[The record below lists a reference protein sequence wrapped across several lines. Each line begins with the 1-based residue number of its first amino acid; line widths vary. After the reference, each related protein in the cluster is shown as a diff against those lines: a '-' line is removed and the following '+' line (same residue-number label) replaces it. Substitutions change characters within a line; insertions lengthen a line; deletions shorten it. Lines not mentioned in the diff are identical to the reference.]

1 MFRGDAPRTESA
13 GGSRPSSTRTG
24 AIQREGSFHL
34 EYVNGDEDKGYDNG
48 DAESKPSRP
57 TSHIRDKPGQRNQ
70 RGGHRISP
78 DPDPE
83 DAEDEVTVGLGQGDF
98 LMDRHGPHDNEEHGG
113 AGVKGVVQLGSDNTR
128 NNSSGGYNKSNN
140 GRNTYVNNVKYD
152 AQSKKQPEQKEEEGV
167 RPKFNPDEFRATAPR
182 DYNSIMN
189 TTTPLSNSNNNPV
202 SSRNKSYQYDR
213 SPSSSPSGGIASHN
227 NTKAKASSNMY
238 YSDQGQDNNRKSGL
252 VAPLPYE
259 NPTNTFSNTTNKFNA
274 TNPMNS
280 TANSVNSST
289 VVSKPFTSSKRNTT
303 STVANENSTFS
314 FTETVKPTAVGL
326 KLEEHLE
333 NASLAFAIMSSVY
346 DKLLLLN
353 CPLNDPNI
361 KEVSRDKVSLGRLL
375 PFHFACDLQLYPSV
389 AGHERG
395 FRFMQFQRFAYVALW
410 LVSAV
415 NSSLAA
421 EVAKSVDIHSDTPV
435 MMAKQIL
442 RLTQMALGGSLPT
455 ELNNIT
461 PTSLTVGHG
470 VNVCN
475 ILSCLADA
483 ALSAAHF
490 EVQGTVQR
498 SGAGAGLN
506 IEAGGQEGEDEEM
519 EDEVSSGQPIFQ
531 PLFFIFL
538 FHCHLVNY
546 SYCFFS
552 LTGDDG
558 EK

>member
-1 MFRGDAPRTESA
+1 M
-13 GGSRPSSTRTG
+13 
-24 AIQREGSFHL
+24 
-34 EYVNGDEDKGYDNG
+34 NGDEDKGYDNG
-48 DAESKPSRP
+48 DADSKPSSRP
-57 TSHIRDKPGQRNQ
+57 TSHIRDKTGQRNQ
-70 RGGHRISP
+70 RGDHRISP

-98 LMDRHGPHDNEEHGG
+98 LMDRHGPHDNEEHGL
-113 AGVKGVVQLGSDNTR
+113 AGVKGVVELGSDNTR
-128 NNSSGGYNKSNN
+128 NSSSSGYNKSNN

-152 AQSKKQPEQKEEEGV
+152 AQSKKQPEQKEEEEV
-167 RPKFNPDEFRATAPR
+167 RPTFNPDEFRATAPR
-182 DYNSIMN
+182 DYNSVMN
-189 TTTPLSNSNNNPV
+189 TTAPLNSGNNTYNPV
-202 SSRNKSYQYDR
+202 NSRSKSDQYDR
-213 SPSSSPSGGIASHN
+213 SPSSSPNTGIASHN
-227 NTKAKASSNMY
+227 NIKAKASSNMY
-238 YSDQGQDNNRKSGL
+238 YSDQGQDNNNRKSGA
-252 VAPLPYE
+252 VAPLPDE
-259 NPTNTFSNTTNKFNA
+259 NTTKNTFSNTTNSFNA
-274 TNPMNS
+274 TNPLNN
-280 TANSVNSST
+280 TANNVNSST
-289 VVSKPFTSSKRNTT
+289 VVSKPPNSSKRNPT
-303 STVANENSTFS
+303 STAANENSTFS

-410 LVSAV
+410 LVGAV
-415 NSSLAA
+415 STSLAA
-421 EVAKSVDIHSDTPV
+421 EVAKSVDVHSDTPV

-475 ILSCLADA
+475 ILSSLADA

-490 EVQGTVQR
+490 EVHGTVQR
-498 SGAGAGLN
+498 GGADAGLN
-506 IEAGGQEGEDEEM
+506 IEAGGQEGDDEEM
-519 EDEVSSGQPIFQ
+519 EDEVRAHN
-531 PLFFIFL
+531 PLFLNPSSL
-538 FHCHLVNY
+538 FHPSTSKY
-546 SYCFFS
+546 
-552 LTGDDG
+552 
-558 EK
+558 